1 MSLKELYHN
10 KWARFGFW
18 AILYILWVIWLGN
31 YWWLFGLIP
40 IFDGHITKKV
50 KWLFWKFQFKEDVVC
65 TSSTKKFQTNKFW
78 TKEFWTSRILHWK
91 SCILQC
97 KNDGFWKVT
106 KRVLKR
112 IGISLYRWIDALI
125 FATIVVTFLNM
136 FFFQAFKIPSSSMES
151 SLYTGDHLFVSK
163 LAYGPKLPQ
172 TPLTI
177 PFTHNVIAGKESYST
192 LLQNDYRRLKGF
204 GHVETGDYVVFAFP
218 HGDTVLVKDPAA
230 DYYTYVRTLGRE
242 YTLKHYGPVKVRPSD
257 KKDHYVKRCVAV
269 AGDTLTIKDGQ
280 VYIGSQPQENWSGV
294 QNSYSVVTDGRR
306 INPKHLENLG
316 INKSELW
323 YSAELPGYP
332 AMALTADM
340 VEKVKSFRNVISV
353 TANFD
358 SYPADYPD
366 SDLTI
371 FPFSSDYKWTRDNFG
386 PLWIPAKDATVELTL
401 KNLPLYERIITS
413 YEGNELEV
421 KDGKIYINSEEVQS
435 YTFKQDY
442 YFMMGDNR
450 HNSLDSRYWGF
461 VPEDHI
467 VGKPAVIWLSIE
479 GNERFPRNLKNIR
492 WRRFFKFV

>member
-1 MSLKELYHN
+1 MSLRELYHN
-10 KWARFGFW
+10 KWVRMCFW
-18 AILYILWVIWLGN
+18 AVLYILWVIWLGN

-50 KWLFWKFQFKEDVVC
+50 KWLFWKKEY
-65 TSSTKKFQTNKFW
+65 
-78 TKEFWTSRILHWK
+78 KE
-91 SCILQC
+91 
-97 KNDGFWKVT
+97 GE
-106 KRVLKR
+106 KRNALLDWV
-112 IGISLYRWIDALI
+112 DAII
-125 FATIVVTFLNM
+125 FAVVVVTFINT

-177 PFTHNVIAGKESYST
+177 PFTHNVIAGRESYSE
-192 LLQNDYRRLKGF
+192 LIQNDYRRLKGF
-204 GHVETGDYVVFAFP
+204 GHVKTGDYVVFGFP
-218 HGDTVLVKDPAA
+218 HGDTVLVREPAA
-230 DYYTYVRTLGRE
+230 DYYTYVRTLGRD
-242 YTLKHYGPVKVRPSD
+242 YTLRNYGPIVVRPSD

-280 VYIGSQPQENWSGV
+280 VYVNSQPQENWPGV
-294 QNSYSVVTDGRR
+294 QNSYMVVTDGKK
-306 INPKHLENLG
+306 INQKNLNKLD
-316 INKSELW
+316 INVGELW
-323 YSAELPGYP
+323 YYPELPGYP
-332 AMALTADM
+332 EMPLTAEM
-340 VEKVKSFRNVISV
+340 LEQVKSYSNVVSV
-353 TANFD
+353 TQNID
-358 SYPADYPD
+358 SYPPDYPD
-366 SDLTI
+366 SELTI

-386 PLWIPAKDATVELTL
+386 PLWIPKKGVEVELTV
-401 KNLPLYERIITS
+401 KNLPLYQRIITS
-413 YEGNELEV
+413 YEGNDLEV

-467 VGKPAVIWLSIE
+467 VGKPAVIWLSID
-479 GNERFPRNLKNIR
+479 GNKKFPNNIR